1 LLKNW
6 RKDGVAARAKARA
19 FIAKGMLGQKPKI
32 SRSLPAGSVVKC
44 SDNTGAREL
53 RVIQVMEYKGRLRRV
68 PAAAVGDMIVAS
80 VRKGTPD
87 MRKKIFQAVVVRQKK
102 PYRRSDGIWVQFED
116 NAAVIM
122 TPEGEMRGSEIRGP
136 VAKEAAERWPRIA
149 SAASII
155 V

>member
-1 LLKNW
+1 M
-6 RKDGVAARAKARA
+6 AARARSRA
-19 FIAKGMLGQKPKI
+19 FMARGVLGQRPKI
-32 SRSLPAGSVVKC
+32 SRGLPAGSVVKC
-44 SDNTGAREL
+44 TDNTGARKL
-53 RVIQVMEYKGRLRRV
+53 RIIQVMGYKGRLRRV
-68 PAAAVGDMIVAS
+68 PAAAVGDMVVVS

-87 MRKKIFQAVVVRQKK
+87 MRKKIFHAVVVRQRK
-102 PYRRSDGIWVQFED
+102 PYRRVDGIWVQFLD

-136 VAKEAAERWPRIA
+136 IAKEAAEKWPRIA